1 LDKEIIMTGKSI
13 LPRHYSAQEMKAQ
26 YARVAWFYDAWSRL
40 TEDKALRRLLTLA
53 EVEDGMQILEVA
65 VGTGRL
71 FEKVL
76 RLNPSGN
83 NEGMDLSPVMLAHAR
98 RRLEHNAKV
107 GAFRLQEGSAYDLP
121 YESGRFDRLFNTF
134 MVDMFPLEDYP
145 RVLGEFMRVLKPG
158 GRLAIAYFS
167 YGHNWFNQ
175 IWPWLAKH
183 FPALL
188 TGCRPVML
196 GPALTQLGVQIL
208 AQESICQ
215 NTFPSTIV
223 VAQKPR

>member
-1 LDKEIIMTGKSI
+1 MTSKSI

-53 EVEDGMQILEVA
+53 EIENGMQILEVA

-71 FEKVL
+71 FEKLL
-76 RLNPSGN
+76 RLNPSGS
-83 NEGMDLSPVMLAHAR
+83 NEGMDLSPAMLAHAR
-98 RRLEHNAKV
+98 RRLERSTKAGV
-107 GAFRLQEGSAYDLP
+107 FRLQEGSAYGLP
-121 YESGRFDRLFNTF
+121 YDSSRFDRLFNTF
-134 MVDMFPLEDYP
+134 MVDMLPLEDYP
-145 RVLGEFMRVLKPG
+145 RVLGEFIRVLKPG

-167 YGHNWFNQ
+167 HGRNWSNQ

-188 TGCRPVML
+188 TGCRPVAL
-196 GPALTQLGVQIL
+196 EPALTQLGFQIL
-208 AQESICQ
+208 QQESISQ